1 MVMINKIFKLFDK
14 EKDYIDE
21 FNDMCRSRIKWID
34 NETLR
39 LYTTS
44 YLTIKNKSCRDCE
57 IEAALIQLDLDEF
70 GTVCVKQRV
79 DEFMKFYKEIAK

>member
-1 MVMINKIFKLFDK
+1 MIKNLLKLFYQ

-21 FNDMCRSRIKWID
+21 FNQLVLTRLPWMDTK
-34 NETLR
+34 TLKI
-39 LYTTS
+39 YVSS
-44 YLTIKNKSCRDCE
+44 YLTVKDKFCRDCE
-57 IEAALIQLDLDEF
+57 VEAALIQLDLDEF